1 MQEVLQ
7 RFLALGSLGILL
19 EVLFTG
25 FWQIF
30 IGDFTAKAK
39 TNLWM
44 FIIYGTGGLLIE
56 QISSL
61 TELHF
66 LVKAAIDTVFIFSFE
81 FATGWISELIFG
93 KCLWKYT
100 KPGSETEVHS
110 RSIMGFIRWDFAGFW
125 MILSI
130 VFELYWPHIKEIIN
144 LVSRL

>member
-7 RFLALGSLGILL
+7 RFLALGSFGILL

-44 FIIYGTGGLLIE
+44 FIIYGAGGLLIE

-66 LVKAAIDTVFIFSFE
+66 LIKALIDTVFIFSFE
-81 FATGWISELIFG
+81 FTTGWISELIFG
-93 KCLWKYT
+93 RCLWKYT
-100 KPGSETEVHS
+100 KPGSDNEVHS
-110 RSIMGFIRWDFAGFW
+110 RSIMGFIRVDYAPAWF
-125 MILSI
+125 MLSI
-130 VFELYWPHIKEIIN
+130 VFELYGTKVLYVVNN
-144 LVSRL
+144 LSKL